1 MPWPG
6 LQQGVGKGATL
17 ATRPRQEQI
26 RRGQGFGQAQALV
39 NCADKP
45 AATSCEKS
53 AIASNPAHLPDS
65 VAQAA
70 SGATQQG
77 PAAAMADTVEKRRV
91 IHVGGYDP
99 MPPDVL
105 HRRFC
110 REIRRFEKTWN
121 VTAEVGP
128 LTTTEDEAI
137 WHVTVT
143 GPGWQVTSEHRALR
157 WDDVINADRDRS
169 NWSRLPLGVLSFL
182 DFVWH
187 GALWHYLRTAWRY
200 AGFFLYPFVLI
211 AGLAGS
217 AYGAASLLT
226 GLVGWPALW
235 PLAAVPAFIAL
246 VALLGKRLQLDHL
259 LDDWIFSMRLLR
271 RQDPVLGPR
280 LERIAAWLG
289 AEAAARPATETI
301 VVGHSLGAVIAVDLL
316 DMVVA
321 RQPEGSRLGFASIG
335 ASILK
340 IGFHRKAMRLK
351 DGLSRIASSSR
362 LFWVDY
368 QALNDVMNF
377 YKSKPLKLLGLKG
390 QEAVTQIA
398 RIRRMLEPAIYNKI
412 SLDFFRLHCQFI
424 SGNDRRAGYDY
435 FMMICGP
442 FPLPVLAHDIDGAMH
457 RIDEQGHI
465 IAPAQEHA

>member
-1 MPWPG
+1 
-6 LQQGVGKGATL
+6 
-17 ATRPRQEQI
+17 
-26 RRGQGFGQAQALV
+26 
-39 NCADKP
+39 
-45 AATSCEKS
+45 
-53 AIASNPAHLPDS
+53 
-65 VAQAA
+65 
-70 SGATQQG
+70 
-77 PAAAMADTVEKRRV
+77 MADRVEKRRV

-99 MPPDVL
+99 MPPEVL

-110 REIRRFEKTWN
+110 REIKRFEKTWN

-128 LTTTEDEAI
+128 LTTTDDEAI

-143 GPGWQVTSEHRALR
+143 GSGWQVASEHRALR

-169 NWSRLPLGVLSFL
+169 NWTRLPLGILSFV

-211 AGLAGS
+211 ALLAGL
-217 AYGAASLLT
+217 AYGAAKLLT
-226 GLVGWPALW
+226 ALAGFPAFW
-235 PLAAVPAFIAL
+235 PLATVPAFIAL

-271 RQDPVLGPR
+271 RQDAVLGPR
-280 LERIAAWLG
+280 LTRL
-289 AEAAARPATETI
+289 AARLAEEPADAPETETLI
-301 VVGHSLGAVIAVDLL
+301 VGHSLGAVIAVDLL
-316 DMVVA
+316 DMVIA
-321 RQPEGSRLGFASIG
+321 ERPQGARLGFASIG

-340 IGFHRKAMRLK
+340 IGFHAKAKRLK
-351 DGLSRIASSSR
+351 DGLARITNSPR

-377 YKSKPLKLLGLKG
+377 YKSKPLKLLGIEG
-390 QEAVTQIA
+390 REAVTQIA

-442 FPLPVLAHDIDGAMH
+442 FPLAVLAHDIDGAMH
-457 RIDEQGHI
+457 RMDESGRVI
-465 IAPAQEHA
+465 VPAKENT

>member
-1 MPWPG
+1 
-6 LQQGVGKGATL
+6 
-17 ATRPRQEQI
+17 
-26 RRGQGFGQAQALV
+26 
-39 NCADKP
+39 
-45 AATSCEKS
+45 
-53 AIASNPAHLPDS
+53 
-65 VAQAA
+65 
-70 SGATQQG
+70 
-77 PAAAMADTVEKRRV
+77 MADTVEKRRV

-99 MPPDVL
+99 MPPEVL
-105 HRRFC
+105 HKRFC
-110 REIRRFEKTWN
+110 REIRRFEKTWA

-128 LTTTEDEAI
+128 LTTTADEAI

-143 GPGWQVTSEHRALR
+143 GPGWQVESEHRALR

-169 NWSRLPLGVLSFL
+169 NWTRLPLGILSFF

-187 GALWHYLRTAWRY
+187 GAFWHYLRTAWRY
-200 AGFFLYPFVLI
+200 AGFFLYPFLLIVLLAGLAYGGAGLL
-211 AGLAGS
+211 AGLAGFS
-217 AYGAASLLT
+217 
-226 GLVGWPALW
+226 ALW
-235 PLAAVPAFIAL
+235 PLAMLPAFVVL

-271 RQDPVLGPR
+271 QQDPVLGPR
-280 LERIAAWLG
+280 LERVAAWLG
-289 AEAAARPATETI
+289 AEAAAKPATETI

-316 DMVVA
+316 DMVMTHHP
-321 RQPEGSRLGFASIG
+321 QGSRLGFASIG

-340 IGFHRKAMRLK
+340 IGFHAKAKRLK
-351 DGLSRIASSSR
+351 DGLARITNSPR

-377 YKSKPLKLLGLKG
+377 YKSKPLALMGIKG
-390 QEAVTQIA
+390 REAVTQIA

-442 FPLPVLAHDIDGAMH
+442 FSLPVLAHDIDGAMP
-457 RIDEQGHI
+457 RMDIEGRI
-465 IAPAQEHA
+465 IATEQEIA